1 MKIIVTA
8 KRVLDPSLKIK
19 IKADGSGIDFK
30 DMTYKLNPFDEIAIE
45 EALKIKEKYGGEVV
59 LLCIGPPEAQTEIR
73 RGLSMGADRA
83 VLVEYF
89 GYAEPSVAARIFKPV
104 IEEEA
109 PDLVLMGK
117 QSIDDDANQTGQML
131 ACLLGWPQACF
142 ASQIDIIGEKILV
155 KREVDGGIETLEL
168 QIPAV
173 ITADLRLNEPRYPT
187 LPNIMKA
194 RKKKIEIKPVSAIGA
209 DITPRVNIL
218 YVKSP
223 KERQGSCK
231 FFDNVDNLVNALKHE
246 AKIIG

>member
-1 MKIIVTA
+1 MSNI
-8 KRVLDPSLKIK
+8 L
-19 IKADGSGIDFK
+19 
-30 DMTYKLNPFDEIAIE
+30 
-45 EALKIKEKYGGEVV
+45 
-59 LLCIGPPEAQTEIR
+59 
-73 RGLSMGADRA
+73 
-83 VLVEYF
+83 
-89 GYAEPSVAARIFKPV
+89 ARIFKPV

-194 RKKKIEIKPVSAIGA
+194 RKKKIEIKPASAIGA

-218 YVKSP
+218 CVKSP
-223 KERQGSCK
+223 KERQGSCR
-231 FFDNVDNLVNALKHE
+231 FFDNVDNLVDALKHE